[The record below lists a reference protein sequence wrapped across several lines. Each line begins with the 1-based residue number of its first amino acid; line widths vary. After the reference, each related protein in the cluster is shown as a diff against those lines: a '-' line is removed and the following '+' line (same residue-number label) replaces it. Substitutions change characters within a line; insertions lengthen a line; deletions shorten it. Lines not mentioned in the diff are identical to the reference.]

1 MATNQH
7 PQPAGSI
14 AQPGAAG
21 TDDTRLDSRSASDA
35 DYLAKLGYKQEL
47 NRALGLF
54 SSFGIQFSSIA
65 VGSSMFTTL
74 IVGLAFFGP
83 ASFWSFAGGG
93 FLQVFVVGLA
103 IAELV
108 SAYPL
113 AGGVYQINNRI
124 TKRPWI
130 GWQSGWWLVIAHTVS
145 LPAIA
150 VAITPFVANWFGV
163 SVTTTTQTIPWA
175 IGLIAL
181 ITIINLF
188 GVRIATYV
196 NNIGVAAELCGILI
210 VTIALLV
217 VHHSTQP
224 VSFLSNTGG
233 TVVHGAWLKP
243 ALFALILPTYII
255 SSFDSSGNAAEE
267 THNASRKAPMGLFIA
282 NSAAWIFGTLL
293 MALLLLAIKNLPAV
307 MASPLP
313 TKMILEGAVG
323 NTVTT
328 IFQALAVSA
337 LIACMCVLQLT
348 GVRVLWSQA
357 RDGQMPLAHWL
368 HRVDRRHVPVTATL
382 VVFVMAV
389 IFTLWSSA
397 LTVLSALT
405 ALAWALAYGVVVC
418 SGFYAAVKHKL
429 PAHPFSLG
437 RFAPWVL
444 GVAIVW
450 SVILCIALVWSNP
463 KQVGL
468 GMLGAIAAGV
478 VLYLLVPASRRGK
491 VAGVSVH
498 PVVETD
504 AEPVA
509 ETS

>member
-1 MATNQH
+1 MANHSQS
-7 PQPAGSI
+7 QGGS
-14 AQPGAAG
+14 AGAAG
-21 TDDTRLDSRSASDA
+21 VATDDTRLDSGQASDTE
-35 DYLAKLGYKQEL
+35 YLAKLGYKQEL

-124 TKRPWI
+124 TKKPWI

-150 VAITPFVANWFGV
+150 VAITPFIASWFGV
-163 SVTTTTQTIPWA
+163 TVTTTTQTLPWA
-175 IGLIAL
+175 LGLVAL
-181 ITIINLF
+181 ITLINLL
-188 GVRIATYV
+188 GVRIATMI
-196 NNIGVAAELCGILI
+196 NNIGVMAELAGILI
-210 VTIALLV
+210 VTAALLIIK
-217 VHHSTQP
+217 HPTHS

-233 TVVHGAWLKP
+233 KVVNGAWLKP
-243 ALFALILPTYII
+243 ALFALVLPTYII

-267 THNASRKAPMGLFIA
+267 THDAARKAPMGLFMA
-282 NSAAWIFGTLL
+282 NSAAWIFGTVL
-293 MALLLLAIKNLPAV
+293 MGLLLLAIRNLPAV
-307 MASPLP
+307 LASPLP
-313 TKMILEGAVG
+313 TKLILEGAVG
-323 NTVTT
+323 SVITS

-368 HRVDRRHVPVTATL
+368 HRVDKRQVPVTATL

-389 IFTLWSSA
+389 VFTLWSSA

-405 ALAWALAYGVVVC
+405 ALAWALAYGVVVS
-418 SGFYAAVKHKL
+418 SGFYAAVRKKL

-437 RFAPWVL
+437 RFRPVIL

-478 VLYLLVPASRRGK
+478 VLYMLVPASRRGR
-491 VAGVSVH
+491 VAGVSAH
-498 PVVETD
+498 PVIETD
-504 AEPVA
+504 PEPVI
-509 ETS
+509 ETP

>member
-1 MATNQH
+1 MANQR
-7 PQPAGSI
+7 PAIPPS
-14 AQPGAAG
+14 GAAT
-21 TDDTRLDSRSASDA
+21 TDDTRLDSGGASDTE
-35 DYLAKLGYKQEL
+35 YLADLGYKQEL

-130 GWQSGWWLVIAHTVS
+130 GWQSGWWLVIAHTVA

-175 IGLIAL
+175 IGLIVL
-181 ITIINLF
+181 VTLINLL
-188 GVRIATYV
+188 GVRIASMI

-210 VTIALLV
+210 ITIALLA
-217 VHHSTQP
+217 VHHPTHS

-233 TVVHGAWLKP
+233 KVVGGAWLKP
-243 ALFALILPTYII
+243 ALFALVLPTYII

-282 NSAAWIFGTLL
+282 NSAAWIFGTILMGLL
-293 MALLLLAIKNLPAV
+293 ILAIKNLPAV
-307 MASPLP
+307 LASPLP
-313 TKMILEGAVG
+313 TKLILEGAVG
-323 NTVTT
+323 NTITT
-328 IFQALAVSA
+328 VFQALAVSA

-357 RDGQMPLAHWL
+357 RDGQMPMAHWL
-368 HRVDRRHVPVTATL
+368 HRVDRRQVPVTATL
-382 VVFVMAV
+382 VVFVLAV
-389 IFTLWSSA
+389 AFALWSSA

-418 SGFYAAVKHKL
+418 SGFYATIKKKL

-437 RFAPWVL
+437 RFSPFVM

-468 GMLGAIAAGV
+468 GMLGAIALGV
-478 VLYLLVPASRRGK
+478 VLYLLVPAARRGK